1 MKKLIILLLLTAVT
15 GQLMAQD
22 IQITRFERN
31 YTSLIASVKPVY
43 DNTGEACA
51 VIRFFVRGTDFVIE
65 PNLGVLKKE
74 TLPGEIRLYVPKGT
88 KRLTVRKQG
97 LMPLNGYEIPIAIES
112 KVTYDVEMEITDEA
126 MGRNRANKGHNV
138 YAGIGYNVTSISG
151 PSITLGFDV
160 SHHNI
165 EVGAVYGLNKTDDL
179 YFYDKNSDVAGAFN
193 YKAVRIQMRYGY
205 DFSITDFLSVMPQV
219 GVAYNL
225 ISGNEVVKGTG
236 SSDFESANS
245 MSVLGAVRMVVSFN
259 NRFKL
264 HMTPEYD
271 FGVYKDNNCK
281 RIADFDK
288 TFKSWT
294 EGFNINIGLMF
305 FF

>member
-1 MKKLIILLLLTAVT
+1 MKKWIIVWLLAVVT
-15 GQLMAQD
+15 GRLMAQD

-97 LMPLNGYEIPIAIES
+97 LMALNGYEIPIAIEP
-112 KVTYDVEMEITDEA
+112 KVTYDVEMEVTDEA
-126 MGRNRANKGHNV
+126 MSRNRANKGHNV
-138 YAGIGYNVTSISG
+138 YAGIGYNITSISG

-160 SHHNI
+160 NHHNM

-179 YFYDKNSDVAGAFN
+179 YFYDNNSNVVGAFN
-193 YKAVRIQMRYGY
+193 YKAVRIQLRYGY
-205 DFSITDFLSVMPQV
+205 DIGVTDFLSVMPQA
-219 GVAYNL
+219 GFAYNL
-225 ISGNEVVKGTG
+225 LNGDEIVSGTKSKDYQT
-236 SSDFESANS
+236 ANS
-245 MSVLGAVRMVVSFN
+245 MSALAAVRLVVSFN

-264 HMTPEYD
+264 HITPEYD
-271 FGVYKDNNCK
+271 FGVYKDDNCK
-281 RIADFDK
+281 RIADFDSS
-288 TFKSWT
+288 FKSWT
-294 EGFNINIGLMF
+294 DGFNMNIGLMF